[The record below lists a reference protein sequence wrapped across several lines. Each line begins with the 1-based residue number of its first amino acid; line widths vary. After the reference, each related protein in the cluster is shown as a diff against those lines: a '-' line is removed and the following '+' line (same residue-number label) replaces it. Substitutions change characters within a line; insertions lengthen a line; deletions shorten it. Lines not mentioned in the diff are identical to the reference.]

1 MPRAR
6 AKSAAKAGGRSVKPR
21 RPAAAIVV
29 SDEERRH
36 LIEDI
41 AYFHAERYRSVEP
54 GECREE
60 DRRRA
65 AAEVDAVLKRRRKP

>member
-1 MPRAR
+1 MPRAQAKAAAPKAR
-6 AKSAAKAGGRSVKPR
+6 GRGAKS
-21 RPAAAIVV
+21 RPAATVAV
-29 SDEERRH
+29 SEEERRR

-41 AYFHAERYRSVEP
+41 AYFHAERYRCVEA

-65 AAEVDAVLKRRRKP
+65 EAEVDAVLKRRRKR

>member
-1 MPRAR
+1 M
-6 AKSAAKAGGRSVKPR
+6 KPL

-29 SDEERRH
+29 SDEERRR

-41 AYFHAERYRSVEP
+41 AYFHAERYRCVEP
-54 GECREE
+54 GKCREE

-65 AAEVDAVLKRRRKP
+65 AAEVDAVLKRLKKF